1 MRVKT
6 MLAVITALVLCLGIW
21 GCSKNRASNPSYK
34 DAVSSAIDRDG
45 FKDVKVDE
53 DRDKGVITLDGKVR
67 SEDEKA
73 KAEDDAKAAAPGMIV
88 ANQISVQPEGVEGE
102 AKKIDNSLDSG
113 IKDNLKA
120 AFTQARLDK
129 QHIDADVDNG
139 VVKLKGDVDNAAQ
152 REQAEK
158 IAASVPNV
166 QQVVN
171 ELEVKGGHKKGAA
184 ASGR

>member
-6 MLAVITALVLCLGIW
+6 ILAVITAAVLCLGIW

-34 DAVSSAIDRDG
+34 DAVNTAIQNDG

-53 DRDKGVITLDGKVR
+53 DRDKGVITLDGKVK
-67 SEDEKA
+67 SEYEKA

-88 ANQISVQPEGVEGE
+88 ANQIQVAPEGVEGE
-102 AKKIDNSLDSG
+102 AKKIDKNLDSG
-113 IKDNLKA
+113 IKDNVTA

-129 QHIDADVDNG
+129 QHINVDVDNG

-152 REQAEK
+152 RDQAEK
-158 IAASVPNV
+158 VAASVPNV

-171 ELEVKGGHKKGAA
+171 ELEVKGHKRGA

>member
-6 MLAVITALVLCLGIW
+6 ILAVITAAVLCLGIW

-34 DAVSSAIDRDG
+34 DAVNTAIQNDG

-53 DRDKGVITLDGKVR
+53 DRDKGVITLDGKVK

-88 ANQISVQPEGVEGE
+88 ANQIQVAPEGVEGE
-102 AKKIDNSLDSG
+102 AKKIDKNLDSG
-113 IKDNLKA
+113 IKDNVTA

-129 QHIDADVDNG
+129 QHINVDVDNG

-152 REQAEK
+152 RDQAEK
-158 IAASVPNV
+158 VAASVPNV

-171 ELEVKGGHKKGAA
+171 ELEVKGHKRGA

>member
-6 MLAVITALVLCLGIW
+6 ILAVITALVLCLGIW

-34 DAVSSAIDRDG
+34 DAVSSALDRDG

-53 DRDKGVITLDGKVR
+53 DRDKGVITLDGNVK
-67 SEDEKA
+67 SEEEKT

-88 ANQISVQPEGVEGE
+88 ANQIAVQPAGMEGE
-102 AKKIDNSLDSG
+102 AKKIDKNLDSG

-120 AFTQARLDK
+120 AFTQNGLDK
-129 QHIDADVDNG
+129 KHFDVDVNNG
-139 VVKLKGDVDNAAQ
+139 VVTLKGKVDNAGE

-171 ELEVKGGHKKGAA
+171 ELEMKGGKKGAA
-184 ASGR
+184 AGR

>member
-6 MLAVITALVLCLGIW
+6 ILAVITALVLCLGIW
-21 GCSKNRASNPSYK
+21 GCSKNRANNPSYK
-34 DAVSSAIDRDG
+34 DAVSSALDRDG

-53 DRDKGVITLDGKVR
+53 DRDKGVITLDGKVK
-67 SEDEKA
+67 SEEEKS

-88 ANQISVQPEGVEGE
+88 ANQIAVQPEGMEGE
-102 AKKIDNSLDSG
+102 AKKIDKNLDSG

-120 AFTQARLDK
+120 AFTQNGMDK
-129 QHIDADVDNG
+129 QHINSDVDNG
-139 VVKLKGDVDNAAQ
+139 VVTLKGDVDNAAQ

-171 ELEVKGGHKKGAA
+171 ELEVKGKKKGAA
-184 ASGR
+184 AGR

>member
-6 MLAVITALVLCLGIW
+6 ILAVITALVLCLGIW
-21 GCSKNRASNPSYK
+21 GCSKNRANNPSYK
-34 DAVSSAIDRDG
+34 DAVSASLDRDG

-53 DRDKGVITLDGKVR
+53 DRDKGVITLDGKVQ
-67 SEDEKA
+67 SEEEKA

-88 ANQISVQPEGVEGE
+88 ANQISVQPAGMEGE
-102 AKKIDNSLDSG
+102 AKKIDKNLDSA
-113 IKDNLKA
+113 IKDNMKA
-120 AFTQARLDK
+120 AFTQNGLDK
-129 QHIDADVDNG
+129 KHIDFDVNNG
-139 VVKLKGDVDNAAQ
+139 VVTLKGKVDNASQ

-171 ELEVKGGHKKGAA
+171 ELEMKGKKNSAA
-184 ASGR
+184 AGR

>member
-34 DAVSSAIDRDG
+34 DAVNTAIQNDG

-102 AKKIDNSLDSG
+102 AKKIDSNLDSG

-120 AFTQARLDK
+120 AFTQNRLDK
-129 QHIDADVDNG
+129 LRIDSDVNNG
-139 VVKLKGDVDNAAQ
+139 VVKLTGTVDNAGQ

-184 ASGR
+184 SGR